1 MPCSVDGQCTN
12 IVTKSHLKDVQGFV
26 TINSHCQ
33 ERVSLATVTQLVS
46 ILEQQTAPGVPRQ
59 GSSVLLTSGM
69 VPTLSLAADV
79 KHVS

>member
-12 IVTKSHLKDVQGFV
+12 IVTKSHPRDVQESV

-46 ILEQQTAPGVPRQ
+46 ILEQQTVPGVLRQ

-69 VPTLSLAADV
+69 VLTLSLAADV